1 MFKLDVQLM
10 RKTVFIILLF
20 FSLGI
25 ASQELKFQ
33 GHLLGDEKQD
43 LESATVRCYTSDT
56 VFVAGT
62 TTNMKGLFELRLPSN
77 GQKYQLRFNYL
88 GYKETT
94 LTLYPSKESLVRLG
108 DIRLD
113 KQVEQL
119 QEVTVLG
126 ANEVRMEDRTMYY
139 PTRAQ
144 LRHAY
149 NGYSAV
155 EMLMIPGVMANGS
168 SIAYFGKSVL
178 LCIDGRE
185 ATPGEVQDLN
195 PNDIKR
201 VDLYSQGRPD
211 YPKADVVFDYILKE
225 RDYVGSVA
233 LSANHQLNRP
243 TGGGRGTVQ
252 FFEGKS
258 EWTVSVSDSYN
269 HFKSHPESSLETTY
283 LFPEETIVRT
293 DKQQPSLNESNNLQ
307 TYLNYIF
314 KDKKQMLYTSLRMNR
329 NMSDDDNWLS
339 QYYTPASTL
348 LMKQER
354 KYSNN
359 LNPAVQVNYSRDLPR
374 KQELRFGVYGSYGNN
389 RYTRWY
395 EQRENEAF
403 VSTYNNGTDENSWY
417 GSMDI
422 NYSKIFS
429 NNSTLNVAA
438 SQNFTH
444 TDDLNTK
451 MGEESNL
458 FLKQS
463 NTQFS
468 VLYNYKIK
476 NRLSLQLKLEE
487 EISHTQSNGSSVTT
501 TAFVPF
507 LKLSYD
513 HKQHSLQLTGT
524 VRSGQPSLSN
534 RTGYEYRINEY
545 EMFVGNPELKNYL
558 RYNGALTYNLRL
570 DKRWTLIVYSS
581 LESLSN
587 QAYAFRSYDSDRN
600 MFVAQTLNGGKCLR
614 THCELALDYAIIPQ
628 KLFFRTLAIYDHT
641 NVDIWEKRSYDRLF
655 WPCSIYWRNK
665 GWYVYLGYM
674 SPAKNMNFNGT
685 VFKSSHR
692 LDLNVQYSINN
703 FHFSLNAKN
712 PYKANSK
719 YYFLQPEY
727 IQKSV
732 SRIPRID
739 DHIVSLTFNYRFTF
753 GKKKHQFED
762 SSVKDVNRTTIS
774 KE

>member
-1 MFKLDVQLM
+1 MKKLY
-10 RKTVFIILLF
+10 FIMLLLF
-20 FSLGI
+20 FFSFSI
-25 ASQELKFQ
+25 TAQTMQVQ

-56 VFVAGT
+56 VFVAGV
-62 TTNMKGLFELRLPSN
+62 TTNMKGLFTLRLPLKE
-77 GQKYQLRFNYL
+77 QRYQLRFNYL

-94 LTLYPSKESLVRLG
+94 LTLYPTKESFVCLG
-108 DIRLD
+108 DIQLD

-126 ANEVRMEDRTMYY
+126 ANEIKMEDKTMYY

-149 NGYSAV
+149 NGYNAV
-155 EMLMIPGVMANGS
+155 EMLMIPGVTANSS
-168 SIAYFGKSVL
+168 SISYFGKNVL

-185 ATPGEVQDLN
+185 ATSGEVQDLN

-201 VDLYSQGRPD
+201 IDFYSQGRPD
-211 YPKADVVFDYILKE
+211 YPEADVIFDYILKE
-225 RDYVGSVA
+225 RDYAGSVA
-233 LSANHQLNRP
+233 LNANHQLNRP
-243 TGGGRGTVQ
+243 TGGGRGTIQ
-252 FFEGKS
+252 LFDGKS
-258 EWTVSVSDSYN
+258 EWTASISDNYN
-269 HFKSHPESSLETTY
+269 HFKCHPESFLETTY
-283 LFPEETIVRT
+283 LFPEGTIVRT

-307 TYLNYIF
+307 AYLNYIF

-329 NMSDDDNWLS
+329 NMSDDDNRLNQS
-339 QYYTPASTL
+339 YAPVSTL
-348 LMKQER
+348 LAKQER

-359 LNPAVQVNYSRDLPR
+359 LNPAMQINYLRDLPH
-374 KQELRFGVYGSYGNN
+374 KQKIRVGIYGSYGNN

-395 EQRENEAF
+395 EQRENEIF
-403 VSTYNNGTDENSWY
+403 VSSYNNGTDENSWY
-417 GSMDI
+417 GNIDF
-422 NYSKIFS
+422 NYSTIFK
-429 NNSTLNVAA
+429 NNSTLNIAA
-438 SQNFTH
+438 YQNFTH

-451 MGEESNL
+451 MEEESNL

-463 NTQFS
+463 NTQLS

-476 NRLSLQLKLEE
+476 NRLNLQLKLAE
-487 EISHTQSNGSSVTT
+487 EISHTRSNGNKVTT

-545 EMFVGNPELKNYL
+545 EMYVGNPELKNYL

-570 DKRWTLIVYSS
+570 NKRWTFIVYSS
-581 LESLSN
+581 LESMSN
-587 QAYAFRSYDSDRN
+587 QIYSFYHYDSGRN
-600 MFVAQTLNGGKCLR
+600 MFVSQTLNGGECLR
-614 THCELALDYAIIPQ
+614 AHCELVLDYAIIPQ
-628 KLFFRTLAIYDHT
+628 KLFFRALAIYEHT
-641 NVDIWEKRSYDRLF
+641 NVDIWEKKSHDNLF
-655 WPCSIYWRNK
+655 VPCSIYWRSK

-674 SPAKNMNFNGT
+674 SPSKNMNFHGT
-685 VFKSSHR
+685 VFHNSHR

-703 FHFSLNAKN
+703 FHFSLRAKN
-712 PYKANSK
+712 PYKLNSK
-719 YYFLQPEY
+719 YYFNQLEY
-727 IQKSV
+727 MLKSV

-739 DHIVSLTFNYRFTF
+739 DHVVSLSFNYRFTF
-753 GKKKHQFED
+753 GKKKYQFD
-762 SSVKDVNRTTIS
+762 NSSVKDINQSTIS
-774 KE
+774 K

>member
-1 MFKLDVQLM
+1 MLLSFLSFPATAQTMQVQGRL
-10 RKTVFIILLF
+10 
-20 FSLGI
+20 S
-25 ASQELKFQ
+25 
-33 GHLLGDEKQD
+33 GDEKQD

-94 LTLYPSKESLVRLG
+94 LTLYPTKESLVRLG

-201 VDLYSQGRPD
+201 VDFYSQGRPD

-269 HFKSHPESSLETTY
+269 HFKLHPDISTETTY
-283 LFPEETIVRT
+283 LFPEETITKTEQRL
-293 DKQQPSLNESNNLQ
+293 PSLEKSNNLQ
-307 TYLNYIF
+307 AYLNYIY
-314 KDKKQMLYTSLRMNR
+314 KDKRQMFYSSFRINRTNGDEDMWMNQ
-329 NMSDDDNWLS
+329 
-339 QYYTPASTL
+339 QYSNTAICMT
-348 LMKQER
+348 KQEQR
-354 KYSNN
+354 NSAS
-359 LNPAVQVNYSRDLPR
+359 LNPAMQLYYSNDLPS
-374 KQELRFGVYGSYGNN
+374 KQKLKVGIYGSCGNN
-389 RYTRWY
+389 QYKRWF
-395 EQRENEAF
+395 EQRDGENIA
-403 VSTYNNGTDENSWY
+403 SAYNNGTDEKSYY
-417 GSMDI
+417 GRMTVD
-422 NYSKIFS
+422 YSKIFS
-429 NNSTLNVAA
+429 NFSTLALAA
-438 SQNFTH
+438 DQNFTY
-444 TDDLNTK
+444 TDNKNTT
-451 MGEESNL
+451 MNELSRL
-458 FLKQS
+458 FLYQS
-463 NTQFS
+463 NTRFS
-468 VLYNYKIK
+468 ASYNYKIRK
-476 NRLSLQLKLEE
+476 TLNMQLQLAE
-487 EISHTQSNGSSVTT
+487 EISHVRSSGHNVTT
-501 TAFVPF
+501 TSFVPS
-507 LKLSYD
+507 LKFSYSHKKHMLELVGMVKSGEPGLSD
-513 HKQHSLQLTGT
+513 
-524 VRSGQPSLSN
+524 
-534 RTGYEYRINEY
+534 RTGYEYLLDEY
-545 EMFVGNPELKNYL
+545 EMFLGNPELKNYL
-558 RYNGALTYNLRL
+558 EYNGSLMYNWNISR
-570 DKRWTLIVYSS
+570 RWNLIAYSE
-581 LESLSN
+581 LEAISN
-587 QAYAFRSYDSDRN
+587 QVYPYHRYDMERN
-600 MFVAQTLNGGKCLR
+600 MFVYQSLNGGKCLWS
-614 THCELALDYAIIPQ
+614 HSEIALDYAIIPRQ
-628 KLFFRTLAIYDHT
+628 LFFRTTSIYNHT
-641 NVDIWEKRSYDRLF
+641 ITNIWKRISYDSFLWTCNVR
-655 WPCSIYWRNK
+655 WVKK
-665 GWYVYLGYM
+665 GWFVRMGYM
-674 SPAKNMNFNGT
+674 SPTKGMDFAGVIRNYPYT
-685 VFKSSHR
+685 LS
-692 LDLNVQYSINN
+692 LDVRYSVNN
-703 FHFSLNAKN
+703 FHISVSAKN
-712 PYKANSK
+712 PHKARAGKSVW
-719 YYFLQPEY
+719 QPEY
-727 IQKSV
+727 LQKSV
-732 SRIPRID
+732 NRIPRRD

-762 SSVKDVNRTTIS
+762 SSVEDVNRTTIS